1 MTGIT
6 AGAPPSIGKRA
17 LRAFEWMLEAT
28 GALFGIVVGILIL
41 LMSADIAIRYF
52 KIGSLPWLIEVVE
65 YLVCGGTFLAAPWVL
80 RQGAHVRVDI
90 LVTALPKKA
99 AQRLEQ
105 LIDVVGLGVS
115 AVLFYYGFRAV
126 LQSAGTNQI
135 LYKTW
140 WTPEWIVLLPV
151 PLACFLLC
159 VEFVLR
165 IFRVEGVV
173 RQNLD
178 PSQRASL

>member
-1 MTGIT
+1 VT
-6 AGAPPSIGKRA
+6 AATTEASPSIGKRA

-28 GALFGIVVGILIL
+28 GALFGIVVGVLIL
-41 LMSADIAIRYF
+41 LMSVDIGIRYF
-52 KIGSLPWLIEVVE
+52 KIGTLPWLIEVVE
-65 YLVCGGTFLAAPWVL
+65 YLVCAGTFLAAPWVL

-90 LVTALPKKA
+90 VVTALPKRI

-105 LIDVVGLGVS
+105 FIDVIGFGIS
-115 AVLFYYGFRAV
+115 AVLFYYGCKAV
-126 LQSAGTNQI
+126 LQSANANQI

-151 PLACFLLC
+151 PVACFLLC

-165 IFRVEGVV
+165 IFRVEGVIPE
-173 RQNLD
+173 NLD
-178 PSQRASL
+178 PSQRASI